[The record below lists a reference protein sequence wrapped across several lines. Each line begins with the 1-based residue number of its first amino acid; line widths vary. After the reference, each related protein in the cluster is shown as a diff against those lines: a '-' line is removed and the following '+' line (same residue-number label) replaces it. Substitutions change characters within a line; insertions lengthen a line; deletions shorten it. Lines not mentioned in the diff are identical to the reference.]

1 MMITQ
6 HPTDCR
12 VRRSVEN
19 QEPMTMDD
27 SLARNKALLR
37 ILEDMVAASERAEAW
52 VSKDSDLDP
61 ESSRLMTDMNKGDR
75 DSIEMIVVWL
85 KGLTVD
91 LPITVS
97 SPNGGRTWNL
107 SIDDAGKA
115 NLESSDQDMLS
126 AMAYMLFDG
135 PEPGPD
141 NDMANKLLGQGL
153 PDRLKRD
160 IAGS

>member
-1 MMITQ
+1 
-6 HPTDCR
+6 
-12 VRRSVEN
+12 
-19 QEPMTMDD
+19 MDE
-27 SLARNKALLR
+27 SLTRNKALLR

-52 VSKDSDLDP
+52 VSTDSDLDP
-61 ESSRLMTDMNKGDR
+61 ESSRLMADMNKGDR
-75 DSIEMIVVWL
+75 DSIQLIVAWL
-85 KGLTVD
+85 EGLSTD

-107 SIDDAGKA
+107 SIDDAGLSA
-115 NLESSDQDMLS
+115 LDSHDRDMLS

-135 PEPGPD
+135 PEPGPG
-141 NDMANKLLGQGL
+141 NDMANQLLGQGL

>member
-1 MMITQ
+1 
-6 HPTDCR
+6 
-12 VRRSVEN
+12 
-19 QEPMTMDD
+19 MDD
-27 SLARNKALLR
+27 SLTRNKALLR

-52 VSKDSDLDP
+52 VSSDSDLDA
-61 ESSRLMTDMNKGDR
+61 ESSRLMADMNKGDR
-75 DSIEMIVVWL
+75 DSIQLIVDWL

-97 SPNGGRTWNL
+97 SPNGGRTWTL
-107 SIDDAGKA
+107 SIDDAGISK
-115 NLESSDQDMLS
+115 LESKDRDILS

-141 NDMANKLLGQGL
+141 NVMANKLLGQGL